1 MAQFP
6 EPVRGSGR
14 FDHILILFWKTF
26 MAAGSQKLQSRP
38 EQQAE
43 LDT

>member
-6 EPVRGSGR
+6 EPVKGSGR

-26 MAAGSQKLQSRP
+26 MAAGTPKLQSHP

-43 LDT
+43 RDT